1 MLRMAGVRLNPGARI
16 LLGVVLAVAGMLVHV
31 TALLVAGAVLG
42 LLGLLSL
49 VSGAADGTTTDGDSD
64 RRHGR

>member
-1 MLRMAGVRLNPGARI
+1 MLRMAGVRLNPGARV

-49 VSGAADGTTTDGDSD
+49 VSDAGDGTTTDGDSD